1 MWVSGKRP
9 PIMIPPTIM
18 LIFIIGLAVLITM
31 PEFRFLNKN
40 PKLQAR
46 LYKSRLDRYFSQYE
60 LFYEENTSWKEI
72 YARIVSIET
81 EIRTKTKSDLTF
93 DTTFYAR
100 NGRLMQLKILLL
112 KGILPNEVAANVACE
127 YDQLRIL
134 QWMKENS
141 LEMPDQYAVN
151 RAALNGHL
159 NVLKWLK
166 ENKLI

>member
-1 MWVSGKRP
+1 MNLFLQL
-9 PIMIPPTIM
+9 PIYERVALLEYVPYYETFYT
-18 LIFIIGLAVLITM
+18 LLSM
-31 PEFRFLNKN
+31 PEFAFLNKN
-40 PKLQAR
+40 PKLQSR

-112 KGILPNEVAANVACE
+112 I
-127 YDQLRIL
+127 
-134 QWMKENS
+134 NS
-141 LEMPDQYAVN
+141 MRN
-151 RAALNGHL
+151 
-159 NVLKWLK
+159 
-166 ENKLI
+166 I